1 MNALPGQEAKSN
13 VSVRNVS
20 RTLATHDGSRKD
32 GDDFRG
38 AVARGDL
45 IRGCECE
52 VLHGGGQELQPPSM
66 VPRISR
72 NRGPRRVKRSDGRTA
87 AMTNGPTACRI
98 EGLKA

>member
-20 RTLATHDGSRKD
+20 RTLAAHDGGRKD

-45 IRGCECE
+45 IRWCECD
-52 VLHGGGQELQPPSM
+52 VLHDGEQDLQS
-66 VPRISR
+66 S
-72 NRGPRRVKRSDGRTA
+72 
-87 AMTNGPTACRI
+87 
-98 EGLKA
+98 